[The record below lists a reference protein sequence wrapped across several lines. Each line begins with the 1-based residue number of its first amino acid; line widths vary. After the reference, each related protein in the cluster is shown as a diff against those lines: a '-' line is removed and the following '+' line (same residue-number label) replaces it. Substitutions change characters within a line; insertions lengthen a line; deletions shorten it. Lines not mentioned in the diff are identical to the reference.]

1 MKGDWSEEELY
12 QEIDDLNA
20 QIKEL
25 DSQRTIAN
33 QQLSELKVSNENL
46 IKIAERSTENAAKV
60 NSEYLLLRNQLAE
73 KDKEIARL
81 ETVVKTYS
89 DMSLRAQDQILEMER
104 QIINW
109 STLSDLNGKES
120 IAKGLDIIA
129 LKQALSKAK
138 LYVLPVHGLYKEI
151 ENLLK

>member
-46 IKIAERSTENAAKV
+46 IKIA
-60 NSEYLLLRNQLAE
+60 
-73 KDKEIARL
+73 
-81 ETVVKTYS
+81 
-89 DMSLRAQDQILEMER
+89 
-104 QIINW
+104 
-109 STLSDLNGKES
+109 
-120 IAKGLDIIA
+120 
-129 LKQALSKAK
+129 
-138 LYVLPVHGLYKEI
+138 
-151 ENLLK
+151 